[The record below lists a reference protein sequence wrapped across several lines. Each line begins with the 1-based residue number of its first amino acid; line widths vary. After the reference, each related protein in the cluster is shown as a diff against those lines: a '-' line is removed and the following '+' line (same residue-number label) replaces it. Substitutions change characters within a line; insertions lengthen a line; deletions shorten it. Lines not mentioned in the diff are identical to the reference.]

1 MNRLVAANPFRQRA
15 GGLRENPSP
24 VSSRPQ
30 RLLPVTYQVFVS
42 WAGKETS
49 DRTSTESLRVAEFAF
64 GELVERQ
71 DIVRDG
77 AQEVQLTKVVKA
89 AAQSR
94 IRDFQAKLSHRV
106 YVRWPDQR
114 VSDRTS
120 TDSSAVAKLAF
131 SELMSKGHGLF
142 EDGALSI
149 LMSVDGERVE
159 FVDLAAEF
167 GARKDN

>member
-1 MNRLVAANPFRQRA
+1 MNALPIATANRLGAPV
-15 GGLRENPSP
+15 LRENQSL
-24 VSSRPQ
+24 VCSRPR

-42 WAGKETS
+42 WAGRETS
-49 DRTSTESLRVAEFAF
+49 DRTSTESLRIAEFAF
-64 GELVERQ
+64 SELAERQ

-131 SELMSKGHGLF
+131 SELMAKGHQLM

-159 FVDLAAEF
+159 LVDLAVEF